1 MTKPAAGYAT
11 ENTNPVAYPGTM
23 TDSHDTHT
31 AALRAFA
38 DELEQHREALR
49 AIAAEQD
56 KARTLPE
63 RRTKAV
69 AAARE
74 AGMTWREASVILG
87 MTTEGL
93 RKAARPS
100 PGK

>member
-1 MTKPAAGYAT
+1 
-11 ENTNPVAYPGTM
+11 M
-23 TDSHDTHT
+23 TD
-31 AALRAFA
+31 A
-38 DELEQHREALR
+38 LEQHREKLR

-63 RRTKAV
+63 RRTQAV
-69 AAARE
+69 AAARD

-100 PGK
+100 S